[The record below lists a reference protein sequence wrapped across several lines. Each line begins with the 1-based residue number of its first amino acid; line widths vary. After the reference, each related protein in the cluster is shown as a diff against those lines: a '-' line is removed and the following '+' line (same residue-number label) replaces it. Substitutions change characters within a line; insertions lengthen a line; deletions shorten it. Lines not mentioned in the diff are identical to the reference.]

1 MANAYSTPI
10 NYGHAISTM
19 DIVQLTGQV
28 QTALQQRFDVNVAKV
43 DDLIQKITSVPLVRD
58 QDKKY
63 LGDRLQ
69 GLLSM
74 VDANSKVDMTNN
86 NVARQVNNYIS
97 TAIDDN
103 VKTQI
108 GNSQKIQGFQQEA
121 ARIKKEKP
129 ELYNDANYA
138 YALDKSGY
146 AAYMNG
152 ETNDL
157 GNLQYKEYYDVTKN
171 LNEPLDK
178 WAKERGFE
186 RVVDTNVQ
194 GGYIYQTVKGKRITP
209 EEIDGFVNNRIQS
222 DTKLKDQL
230 MINSHYKYRGV
241 SDESLLKEYQDQAK
255 PLLNKYDVTL
265 SSIDVDI
272 KNTNPDDKAKL
283 ETLNQK
289 KAYTSQQKEF
299 FESQLDPKNFNRD
312 NFLFKNETH
321 NLIESYKKTFGYS
334 EITDIENDDFYKS
347 NKGTGTGKGTGLG
360 TGAAQGLP
368 AGTAFTSV
376 EEKVNEKEKESPL
389 SLYEKGRDAS
399 YKEFKQ
405 IVKQQLQKE
414 GKSATD
420 KDVNNYYINLKKA
433 SKEGTDINA
442 QGFSP
447 EVLESYKKVEYHNKL
462 SYNLK
467 KAATE
472 YYSKDV
478 NETLNGLFGGKAKGL
493 KVEGLA
499 ITMPYTAE
507 LLKKYKDSSQ
517 LNAKQKA
524 IASYEIANNIK
535 EYILTDED
543 DKKRMNFYIEGIKQD
558 NKISSKDLE
567 KYKPE
572 EEGFW
577 SGAWDAIAGGVREKW
592 NREIAPVISQFYF
605 GNEGE
610 NRKKALKEDA
620 EGWIQGM
627 AQSYKGSKKFGK
639 AWDKAFSEDTDLSE
653 IESGDIKLKNY
664 QGVSDRVLETKGSVA
679 SKFDLILKQ
688 QEANLDKTMSVVL
701 SSGNKGDVP
710 YIDAVK
716 SALYAQGKSPE
727 KGTNILIQKVENG
740 IATVSFDNEL
750 LIPKE
755 KGGQTKEVVRDTVQ
769 IPVSNLPS
777 NLMSS
782 MQTNKTEWAYSKS
795 NPQEMKVLLHYK
807 PFADLDS
814 RYEFSNKYLG
824 NYANTLP
831 ENITELIQK
840 TNFSEFKTKEELLD
854 VASKYLP
861 KEYLQEY
868 STNVLNA
875 NYSVNWERKSG
886 AFYPTLMKNGKMI
899 KNMPPVAIDYNTHTF
914 NTNTMSLI
922 NSYLENEIMERRK
935 QVLQTQ
941 IR

>member
-1 MANAYSTPI
+1 MANAYTSPI
-10 NYGHAISTM
+10 QYSPTISTM
-19 DIVQLTGQV
+19 DIAQLTGQV

-43 DDLIQKITSVPLVRD
+43 DDLIQKITSVPLARD

-63 LGDRLQ
+63 LGDRLH

-97 TAIDDN
+97 TAIDEN

-121 ARIKKEKP
+121 ARIKKQKP

-146 AAYMNG
+146 AAYMKG
-152 ETNDL
+152 ETDDL

-186 RVVDTNVQ
+186 RVVDTSVQ
-194 GGYIYQTVKGKRITP
+194 GGYIYQTVKGKRIKP
-209 EEIDGFVNNRIQS
+209 EEIDSFVNNRIKS

-230 MINSHYKYRGV
+230 MINAHYKYRGV
-241 SDESLLKEYQDQAK
+241 PDESLLKEYQDQAK

-265 SSIDVDI
+265 SSIDTDI

-289 KAYTSQQKEF
+289 KSYTSQQKEF

-312 NFLFKNETH
+312 SFLYKNETH

-334 EITDIENDDFYKS
+334 EVTDIENDDFYKS
-347 NKGTGTGKGTGLG
+347 GKGAGTGKGAGLG

-389 SLYEKGRDAS
+389 ALYEKGRNTS
-399 YKEFKQ
+399 YNEFKQ
-405 IVKQQLQKE
+405 VVKQQLQKE
-414 GKSATD
+414 NKSATD
-420 KDVNNYYINLKKA
+420 KDVTNYYINLKKT

-447 EVLESYKKVEYHNKL
+447 EILESYKKVEYHNKI

-478 NETLNGLFGGKAKGL
+478 NETLNGLFGGKTKDLNVSGL
-493 KVEGLA
+493 S
-499 ITMPYTAE
+499 TSMPYTAE
-507 LLKKYKDSSQ
+507 LLKKYKNASQ
-517 LNAKQKA
+517 LTPKEKA
-524 IASYEIANNIK
+524 MASYEIAKNIK
-535 EYILTDED
+535 EYVLDDEG
-543 DKKRMNFYIEGIKQD
+543 DKKRMDFYLQGVKQE
-558 NKISSKDLE
+558 NKISDKELE
-567 KYKPE
+567 KYKTENPGFWE
-572 EEGFW
+572 SGWETMSGIAQGTWSAMTMGAKAKIFNTDASKYAQDSREGF
-577 SGAWDAIAGGVREKW
+577 SKGFKGILNQAK
-592 NREIAPVISQFYF
+592 VI
-605 GNEGE
+605 G
-610 NRKKALKEDA
+610 RT
-620 EGWIQGM
+620 
-627 AQSYKGSKKFGK
+627 
-639 AWDKAFSEDTDLSE
+639 FSSDTNLNE
-653 IESGDIKLKNY
+653 IEGNDINLKNGE
-664 QGVSDRVLETKGSVA
+664 GVTDRILNTKTSVA

-716 SALYAQGKSPE
+716 SALYAQGKSPD
-727 KGTNILIQKVENG
+727 KATNILIQKVENG

-755 KGGQTKEVVRDTVQ
+755 KGGQTKEIVRDTVQ

-777 NLMSS
+777 NLMNS

-824 NYANTLP
+824 NYSNSLP
-831 ENITELIQK
+831 QGITELIQK
-840 TNFSEFKTKEELLD
+840 TNFSEFKTKDELLD

-861 KEYLQEY
+861 NEYLQDY
-868 STNVLNA
+868 STNVLEA

-886 AFYPTLMKNGKMI
+886 AFYPTLMKDGKRI
-899 KNMPPVAIDYNTHTF
+899 KNIPPVAIDYNTHTF

-935 QVLQTQ
+935 QVLQTK

>member
-19 DIVQLTGQV
+19 DVVQLTGQV

-43 DDLIQKITSVPLVRD
+43 DDLIQKITSVPLARD

-63 LGDRLQ
+63 LGDRLH

-97 TAIDDN
+97 TAIDEN

-121 ARIKKEKP
+121 ARIKKQKP

-146 AAYMNG
+146 AAYMKG
-152 ETNDL
+152 ETYDL

-186 RVVDTNVQ
+186 RVVDTSVQ
-194 GGYIYQTVKGKRITP
+194 GGYIYQTVKGKRIKP
-209 EEIDGFVNNRIQS
+209 EEIDSFVNNRIQS

-230 MINSHYKYRGV
+230 MINAHYKYRGV
-241 SDESLLKEYQDQAK
+241 PDESLLKEYQDQAK

-265 SSIDVDI
+265 SSIDTDI

-289 KAYTSQQKEF
+289 KSYTSQQKEF

-312 NFLFKNETH
+312 SFLYKNETH

-347 NKGTGTGKGTGLG
+347 GKGTGTGKGAGLG

-389 SLYEKGRDAS
+389 TLYSKNKDVA
-399 YKEFKQ
+399 YKNFQ
-405 IVKQQLQKE
+405 NVIKQQLQKE
-414 GKSATD
+414 GKAYSD
-420 KDVNNYYINLKKA
+420 KDVTNYYVNLKKA

-447 EVLESYKKVEYHNKL
+447 EVIESYKKVEYYNKMAF
-462 SYNLK
+462 NLK

-472 YYSKDV
+472 YYGKDV
-478 NETLNGLFGGKAKGL
+478 NDTLSGLFGGKNKDL
-493 KVEGLA
+493 NVEGLA

-507 LLKKYKDSSQ
+507 LLKKYKSSSQ
-517 LNAKQKA
+517 LTAKQKA
-524 IASYEIANNIK
+524 IASYEIAKNLK
-535 EYILTDED
+535 EYVLDED
-543 DKKRMNFYIEGIKQD
+543 EDKQRMDFYIQGLQQD
-558 NKISSKDLE
+558 SKVSDKDLI
-567 KYKPE
+567 KYQPK

-577 SGAWDAIAGGVREKW
+577 NGVGNTLSGAFGISVGSLGRVAKSALFDWRDDAWNQGLGDIKKGFKDNWEQIVKGNRQGGFA
-592 NREIAPVISQFYF
+592 I
-605 GNEGE
+605 
-610 NRKKALKEDA
+610 
-620 EGWIQGM
+620 
-627 AQSYKGSKKFGK
+627 
-639 AWDKAFSEDTDLSE
+639 DKMLASDTDLSQVQ
-653 IESGDIKLKNY
+653 SGDIKLGNY
-664 QGVSDRVLETKGSVA
+664 QGVGDRVDQTSTSVKT
-679 SKFDLILKQ
+679 KFDLILKQ
-688 QEANLDKTMSVVL
+688 NEANLDKTMSVVL

-716 SALYAQGKSPE
+716 SALYAQGKSPD
-727 KGTNILIQKVENG
+727 KATNILIQKVENG

-755 KGGQTKEVVRDTVQ
+755 KGGQTKEIVRDTVQ

-777 NLMSS
+777 NLMNS

-824 NYANTLP
+824 NYSNSLP
-831 ENITELIQK
+831 QGITELIQK
-840 TNFSEFKTKEELLD
+840 TNFSEFKTKDELLD

-861 KEYLQEY
+861 KEYLQDY
-868 STNVLNA
+868 STNVLEA

-886 AFYPTLMKNGKMI
+886 AFYPTLMKDGKRI

-935 QVLQTQ
+935 QVLQTK

>member
-10 NYGHAISTM
+10 NYGEPISTM

-43 DDLIQKITSVPLVRD
+43 DDLIQKITSVPLARE

-63 LGDRLQ
+63 LGDRLN

-86 NVARQVNNYIS
+86 NVARQVSNYIS

-108 GNSQKIQGFQQEA
+108 GNSQKIQSFQQET

-146 AAYMNG
+146 AAYMKG
-152 ETNDL
+152 ETDSL
-157 GNLQYKEYYDVTKN
+157 GSIQYKEYYDVTKN
-171 LNEPLDK
+171 LNEPLEK

-186 RVVDTNVQ
+186 RVVDTSVQ
-194 GGYIYQTVKGKRITP
+194 GGYIYQTVKGKKITP
-209 EEIDGFVNNRIQS
+209 EEIEYFISNRMQS

-241 SDESLLKEYQDQAK
+241 SDDALLKQYQEQAK
-255 PLLNKYDVTL
+255 PLLNKFDVTL
-265 SSIDVDI
+265 TSIDSDI

-283 ETLNQK
+283 EALNQK

-299 FESQLDPKNFNRD
+299 FQSQLDPSNFSRD
-312 NFLFKNETH
+312 SFLFKNETH
-321 NLIESYKKTFGYS
+321 NLVESYKKAFGYS
-334 EITDIENDDFYKS
+334 EITNIKNDDFYKS
-347 NKGTGTGKGTGLG
+347 GKGTGTKTGLG
-360 TGAAQGLP
+360 MGAQQGLP

-389 SLYEKGRDAS
+389 ALYEKGRDTA
-399 YKEFKQ
+399 YNEFKQ
-405 IVKQQLQKE
+405 VIKQDLQKN

-420 KDVNNYYINLKKA
+420 KDVMSYYANLKKA
-433 SKEGTDINA
+433 SKDGTDINA

-447 EVLESYKKVEYHNKL
+447 ELLESYKKVEYYNKL

-467 KAATE
+467 KAATD

-478 NETLNGLFGGKAKGL
+478 NETLSGLFGGKSKGL
-493 KVEGLA
+493 NVEGLA
-499 ITMPYTAE
+499 TTMPYTAE
-507 LLKKYKDSSQ
+507 LLKNYKDSSQ
-517 LNAKQKA
+517 LSAKQKA
-524 IASYEIANNIK
+524 IASYEIAKNVKNHV
-535 EYILTDED
+535 LRD
-543 DKKRMNFYIEGIKQD
+543 DDSKKRMDFYIQGIEQD
-558 NKISSKDLE
+558 NNISDKDLAN
-567 KYKPE
+567 YKPKE
-572 EEGFW
+572 GKGFW
-577 SGAWDAIAGGVREKW
+577 ESTVEGLSLIKDRILDAPGNILHTFL
-592 NREIAPVISQFYF
+592 IAPFQRKESY
-605 GNEGE
+605 EKDMAE
-610 NRKKALKEDA
+610 YRKKQ
-620 EGWIQGM
+620 EGYDKRARELDENLVRGV
-627 AQSYKGSKKFGK
+627 SKMFTT
-639 AWDKAFSEDTDLSE
+639 DSDLSE
-653 IESGDIKLKNY
+653 VQSGDIKLNQY
-664 QGVSDRVLETKGSVA
+664 EGVSDRFDNTSTSAA
-679 SKFDLILKQ
+679 SKFELLLKQ
-688 QEANLDKTMSVVL
+688 NEAKLDKTMSVVL
-701 SSGNKGDVP
+701 SSGNKGDAP

-716 SALYAQGKSPE
+716 AALYAQGKNPE

-750 LIPKE
+750 LTPKE
-755 KGGQTKEVVRDTVQ
+755 KGGQTKEIIRDTVQ

-777 NLMSS
+777 NLMNS
-782 MQTNKTEWAYSKS
+782 MQTGKTDWIYSKS

-807 PFADLDS
+807 PFSDLDS

-824 NYANTLP
+824 NYGNRISP
-831 ENITELIQK
+831 ELAEVIQK
-840 TNFSEFKTKEELLD
+840 TNFSEFKTKEELID
-854 VASKYLP
+854 IASKYLP
-861 KEYLQEY
+861 KEYLDDY
-868 STNVLNA
+868 YKNVLDA

-899 KNMPPVAIDYNTHTF
+899 KNMPPLAVDYNPHTF
-914 NTNTMSLI
+914 NTSTMSLI

-935 QVLQTQ
+935 QAIKTQ

>member
-1 MANAYSTPI
+1 MANAYTSPI
-10 NYGHAISTM
+10 DYGHAISTL
-19 DIVQLTGQV
+19 DIAQLTGQV
-28 QTALQQRFDVNVAKV
+28 QTAMQQRFDVNVAKV

-63 LGDRLQ
+63 LGDRL
-69 GLLSM
+69 GSLLSM

-86 NVARQVNNYIS
+86 NVTRQISNYIS

-103 VKTQI
+103 VKNQI
-108 GNSQKIQGFQQEA
+108 GNSQKIQSFQQET

-157 GNLQYKEYYDVTKN
+157 GSIQYKEYYDVTKN
-171 LNEPLDK
+171 LNEPLEK

-186 RVVDTNVQ
+186 RVIDSSVQ
-194 GGYIYQTVKGKRITP
+194 GGYVYQTVKGKKITP
-209 EEIDGFVNNRIQS
+209 EEIDGFISNRMQA

-241 SDESLLKEYQDQAK
+241 SDDALLKEYQNQAK

-265 SSIDVDI
+265 SSIDTDI
-272 KNTNPDDKAKL
+272 RNTNPDDKAKL
-283 ETLNQK
+283 EVLNQK
-289 KAYTSQQKEF
+289 KAYNSQQKEF

-312 NFLFKNETH
+312 SFLFKNETH
-321 NLIESYKKTFGYS
+321 NLVESYKKAFGYS
-334 EITDIENDDFYKS
+334 EVTDIKNDDFYKS
-347 NKGTGTGKGTGLG
+347 GKGTGTGTGLG
-360 TGAAQGLP
+360 MGTAQGLP

-389 SLYEKGRDAS
+389 ALYEKGRDTA
-399 YKEFKQ
+399 YNEFKQ
-405 IVKQQLQKE
+405 VIRQQLQKE

-420 KDVNNYYINLKKA
+420 KDITNYYVNLKKA

-447 EVLESYKKVEYHNKL
+447 EALESYKKVEYHNKL

-472 YYSKDV
+472 YYGKDV
-478 NETLNGLFGGKAKGL
+478 NETLSGLFGGKNKDL
-493 KVEGLA
+493 NVEGLA
-499 ITMPYTAE
+499 TTMPYTAE
-507 LLKKYKDSSQ
+507 LLKKYNDSSQ
-517 LNAKQKA
+517 LTAKQKA
-524 IASYEIANNIK
+524 IASYEIAKNVK
-535 EYILTDED
+535 DYILKD
-543 DKKRMNFYIEGIKQD
+543 DDSKKRMDFYIQGIKQD
-558 NKISSKDLE
+558 NNLSDKDLPNDKSKEE
-567 KYKPE
+567 K
-572 EEGFW
+572 GFW
-577 SGAWDAIAGGVREKW
+577 SGTGDALSLMKDKLLDAPGNILGSIFAPFKRKESYQKDMAEYNKKQEDYKQRGKELDKNIARGV
-592 NREIAPVISQFYF
+592 
-605 GNEGE
+605 
-610 NRKKALKEDA
+610 
-620 EGWIQGM
+620 
-627 AQSYKGSKKFGK
+627 SKIFTS
-639 AWDKAFSEDTDLSE
+639 DSDLSE
-653 IESGDIKLKNY
+653 IQSGDIKLKQY
-664 QGVSDRVLETKGSVA
+664 EDVSDRFSNTSVSVA
-679 SKFDLILKQ
+679 SKFDLLLKQ
-688 QEANLDKTMSVVL
+688 NEAKLDKTMSVVL
-701 SSGNKGDVP
+701 SSSNKVDAP

-716 SALYAQGKSPE
+716 SALYAQGKSPD

-755 KGGQTKEVVRDTVQ
+755 KGGQTKEIVRDTVQ
-769 IPVSNLPS
+769 IPVSNLPP
-777 NLMSS
+777 NLMNS
-782 MQTNKTEWAYSKS
+782 MQAGKTDWAYSKS

-814 RYEFSNKYLG
+814 RYEFSSKYLG
-824 NYANTLP
+824 NYSNSIPQNVA
-831 ENITELIQK
+831 ELMQK
-840 TNFSEFKTKEELLD
+840 TNFSEFKTKEELIDL
-854 VASKYLP
+854 ASKYLP
-861 KEYLQEY
+861 KEYLQDY
-868 STNVLNA
+868 STNVLDA

-899 KNMPPVAIDYNTHTF
+899 KNMPPIAVDYNSHTF
-914 NTNTMSLI
+914 NTSTMSLI

-935 QVLQTQ
+935 QAIKTQ